1 MAWLTLAPIKRARNV
16 KWPSL
21 WVLICKSP
29 LWWRIPEWIGNL
41 KRNLCILDPS
51 LSPSQNTC
59 PTRLGFHPFSGGSAA
74 QSLPTRT
81 SQTVTWDC
89 FSSCKRW
96 FKRVRA
102 ELSHRAINGA
112 RAVGQSSRRFQDR
125 NRLRWRSRI
134 YGRALHLALECQS
147 SCSSSKSSHN
157 YSATN
162 SNIKVKLPPC
172 RR

>member
-1 MAWLTLAPIKRARNV
+1 MMADSRVDCRLEKKPLYPRSV
-16 KWPSL
+16 SL
-21 WVLICKSP
+21 P
-29 LWWRIPEWIGNL
+29 LPKHLPHALR
-41 KRNLCILDPS
+41 
-51 LSPSQNTC
+51 LSPVL
-59 PTRLGFHPFSGGSAA
+59 RGSAA
-74 QSLPTRT
+74 HSLPTRA
-81 SQTVTWDC
+81 SETVTWDC
-89 FSSCKRW
+89 FSSCKRG
-96 FKRVRA
+96 FERVRA
-102 ELSHRAINGA
+102 ALSHRAISGA
-112 RAVGQSSRRFQDR
+112 RAVGQSCRRFQGR